1 MTLKRRLDKLESALP
16 ARTAALRWMCEAHRF
31 GSIVAYVDWLGGQ
44 PRSAFPL
51 NRVPAQAI
59 AAAAAATKGLP
70 PGYAADAREQ
80 ALRDA
85 LFLVNLILGINAA
98 AADMVGTSAAELVL
112 LAEETLALESE
123 HVAPDPDGEAGGHD
137 RAERRTDWLARAR
150 AWLIRLYVA
159 EGAWTLLERRY
170 LDGRP
175 SVFPDRAA
183 DLALLREGAE
193 GLFELAAMPTCMRGP
208 ITGTRRHGLG
218 LDALHTSAR
227 EGAEAEAARL
237 VDMARADVVRALKS
251 RGLLVMNPK
260 IAALLRVG
268 RSRSRR
274 PPPI

>member
-16 ARTAALRWMCEAHRF
+16 ARTAALRWLAEAHRF

-44 PRSAFPL
+44 PRSDYPL

-98 AADMVGTSAAELVL
+98 AAEMVGTSAAELVL

-123 HVAPDPDGEAGGHD
+123 HAAPDPDGEAGGHD
-137 RAERRTDWLARAR
+137 WAERRTDWLARAR
-150 AWLIRLYVA
+150 AWLISLYVA

-193 GLFELAAMPTCMRGP
+193 DLFELAAMPRRKRGSTALAVRDG
-208 ITGTRRHGLG
+208 ID
-218 LDALHTSAR
+218 LDALHTSALDL
-227 EGAEAEAARL
+227 AESEAARL
-237 VDMARADVVRALKS
+237 VDTARADVVHALKS
-251 RGLLVMNPK
+251 RRVLLIDSKKERP
-260 IAALLRVG
+260 LRLG
-268 RSRSRR
+268 
-274 PPPI
+274 